1 MAKNAEIDKIM
12 KSKDPR
18 VLTVTAG
25 MDIGNGDSK
34 CKVKFGKDDPETF
47 SLPSVVAY
55 TTGSNTPKQPTDEYM
70 DNLYTNL
77 DAEVTGPGIK
87 SIDEGRML
95 FGKRAI
101 NFGQS
106 LTMFNITNHVPKSHD
121 SLSTILLDGILA
133 SRGVMHYY
141 KKQGKLPDQL
151 DILAGVGTALPIGDY
166 LEYRDSYK
174 QALLSGIHTVT
185 VRNFSEPII
194 VKIKY
199 QSCVVMAEGAAA
211 QYAIMKL
218 GPDFIQKAIDAARKH
233 GAKIDP
239 GYTGE
244 MLAKARN
251 SLGIDLGDGTVNFAV
266 ITNNAINVEASSS
279 INKSYGTILD
289 EAVTDLA
296 NTTASFNNRR
306 DLSDF
311 MRDPLN
317 KVMPAQKATYVQ
329 AQRAID
335 AHKEILVRDIR
346 TAFTDVFRKVGRRTQ
361 VIWVYGGG
369 ATPMQKTL
377 EPVLIEEATA
387 GAGQNIPILWMDSE
401 YSRNLNRNGLFD
413 AAVYGVKA
421 SLQ

>member
-1 MAKNAEIDKIM
+1 MTTKKQ
-12 KSKDPR
+12 DPR
-18 VLTVTAG
+18 VLHVIAG

-34 CKVKFGKDDPETF
+34 CKVKFDSDDPEVF
-47 SLPSVVAY
+47 DLPSVAAY
-55 TTGSNTPKQPTDEYM
+55 TTGSNTPKVPTPEYLK
-70 DNLYTNL
+70 NLYTNL
-77 DAEVTGPGIK
+77 DAEITGPGIK
-87 SIDEGRML
+87 SADEGRIF

-101 NFGQS
+101 DSGES

-133 SRGVMHYY
+133 SRGIMHYFA
-141 KKQGKLPDQL
+141 KEKKLPSQL
-151 DILAGVGTALPIGDY
+151 DIIAGVGVPLPIADY
-166 LEYRDSYK
+166 LDYRENYK
-174 QALLSGIHTVT
+174 RTLMSGIHLVT
-185 VRNFSEPII
+185 VRNFAEPIT

-211 QYAIMKL
+211 QYAITKL
-218 GPDFIQKAIDAARKH
+218 GPKFIQLALDNARKH

-239 GYTGE
+239 AYTGE
-244 MLAKARN
+244 LLAKTSN
-251 SLGIDLGDGTVNFAV
+251 SIGIDIGDGNVNIAV
-266 ITNNAINVEASSS
+266 ITNHAINIEASTS
-279 INKSYGTILD
+279 IDKSYGTVLD
-289 EAVTDLA
+289 GAVQDLA
-296 NTTASFNNRR
+296 NTTASFKNRR

-317 KVMPAQKATYVQ
+317 QVMPAQKATYLQ

-335 AHKEILVRDIR
+335 NHKEILVRDIR
-346 TAFTDVFRKVGRRTQ
+346 TAFTDVFRKVGQRTQ

-377 EPVLIEEATA
+377 EPVMIAETKV
-387 GAGQNIPILWMDSE
+387 GQGENIPILWMDSA

-413 AAVYGVKA
+413 AATYGVKA